1 MNTLLNP
8 WSLRLSCNGYRK
20 WLRGNDLRSAFAGGQ
35 FYARQCR
42 DLEVSGDIGAAPV
55 VVRRNPIRRPVPGR
69 KDGDMADQQLDASTR
84 LAVERTRLAN
94 ERTLMA
100 WIRTSTSLIAFGFT
114 IFKFFQYLATQEHR
128 HTIVSPW
135 VVGMAMILVGLT
147 GLALAWVQHRQQMK
161 ALKAEVGTLPYS
173 ISGIMAGL
181 IAVLGVIALVVVM
194 LRL

>member
-1 MNTLLNP
+1 MFYTYLACRSIPHCGVVTAMSSHPND
-8 WSLRLSCNGYRK
+8 SCRAVTSGRDNGGIFAPRDRSGRMESTPTR
-20 WLRGNDLRSAFAGGQ
+20 RGIMAGQ
-35 FYARQCR
+35 
-42 DLEVSGDIGAAPV
+42 P
-55 VVRRNPIRRPVPGR
+55 
-69 KDGDMADQQLDASTR
+69 LDASTR

-135 VVGMAMILVGLT
+135 IVGMAMIVIGLT
-147 GLALAWVQHRQQMK
+147 GLALAWLQHRQQLK
-161 ALKAEVGTLPYS
+161 ALKAEVGDLPYS

-181 IAVLGVIALVVVM
+181 IAVLGVIALVIVAM
-194 LRL
+194 RL